1 MKLLLKLL
9 VYRASS
15 VVRGVLVT
23 TIDTFDRFT
32 LGLARAVAC
41 EMFVRTFYASGRVPT
56 IIFSVS
62 ILFAMHALRDGHRD
76 MWGFDCHRRVE

>member
-1 MKLLLKLL
+1 MLKLL

-23 TIDTFDRFT
+23 TVGTFDRFT
-32 LGLARAVAC
+32 LGLTRAIAC
-41 EMFVRTFYASGRVPT
+41 EMFVRTFYASGRIAT
-56 IIFSVS
+56 IIFGVS
-62 ILFAMHALRDGHRD
+62 ILLAMHALRDGPRD